1 MIIPLITHVRYR
13 QRLRLL
19 QSDTE
24 NAFMQQAFGNGC
36 AGGVD
41 PFAYRA
47 LAGGHHICE
56 RLLPGAFVIAE
67 LVNQLAVGVEQCF
80 D

>member
-24 NAFMQQAFGNGC
+24 NAFMQQAFGNG
-36 AGGVD
+36 AVGGVG

-47 LAGGHHICE
+47 LAGGHHIGE
-56 RLLPGAFVIAE
+56 RLLPGGFVIAE

>member
-19 QSDTE
+19 QSDME
-24 NAFMQQAFGNGC
+24 NAFMQQAFGNGG

-47 LAGGHHICE
+47 GWRASYLRTA
-56 RLLPGAFVIAE
+56 LPGAFVIAE

>member
-24 NAFMQQAFGNGC
+24 NAFMQQAFGNGG
-36 AGGVD
+36 AGGV
-41 PFAYRA
+41 
-47 LAGGHHICE
+47 
-56 RLLPGAFVIAE
+56 
-67 LVNQLAVGVEQCF
+67 
-80 D
+80 

>member
-24 NAFMQQAFGNGC
+24 NAFMQQAFGMG
-36 AGGVD
+36 APV
-41 PFAYRA
+41 A
-47 LAGGHHICE
+47 LT
-56 RLLPGAFVIAE
+56 RSRIARW
-67 LVNQLAVGVEQCF
+67 LAASYL
-80 D
+80 

>member
-24 NAFMQQAFGNGC
+24 NAFMQQAFGNG
-36 AGGVD
+36 APV
-41 PFAYRA
+41 ALTRSRIA
-47 LAGGHHICE
+47 RWLAGIISANGFCQALSSSQSWLI
-56 RLLPGAFVIAE
+56 
-67 LVNQLAVGVEQCF
+67 NWQ
-80 D
+80 

>member
-1 MIIPLITHVRYR
+1 
-13 QRLRLL
+13 
-19 QSDTE
+19 
-24 NAFMQQAFGNGC
+24 MQQAFGNGG

-67 LVNQLAVGVEQCF
+67 LVNQLAVGIEQCF